1 MVDIKM
7 KERDP
12 QLDYMFFETS
22 ALTGDNL
29 EKFKKKFGMCE
40 PQHNLQNETVTK
52 LLTSI
57 MHFIVNFWHLHGLC
71 KLLSEHLC
79 MCFRYH
85 CYAQW
90 GLQCMMNVQR

>member
-1 MVDIKM
+1 MLHKVNLEEAQEMVDIKM

-71 KLLSEHLC
+71 KLLSEHLY
-79 MCFRYH
+79 MYV
-85 CYAQW
+85 
-90 GLQCMMNVQR
+90 L